1 MSEHWCL
8 VELDCLL
15 NAIPSVQIC
24 DLDVPAASDGNNIKK
39 NRRKEKVKEE
49 EEERGTC
56 VLNEH

>member
-1 MSEHWCL
+1 
-8 VELDCLL
+8 LL

-24 DLDVPAASDGNNIKK
+24 VLGVPAAADVYNIKK